1 LAGTRMVRE
10 RLPQTSA
17 SPIFGGHRLP
27 VIAVVL
33 TYRRRDG
40 ASRVVRDLLERED
53 LDPSQILLVVN
64 GDGGLVD
71 PAQESR
77 IGVLRLDENLGPAG
91 GFARG
96 LDHVRRNSDAAW
108 VYLCEDDQLRH
119 RLPSRRL
126 SDLIETVERFERT
139 HPGPPVG
146 AALASGRQVDM
157 RTGLTSRHGVR
168 HEVRFEEVDYGPFWG
183 ALLSR
188 RVVDVPIVPDEA
200 MFWWS
205 EDLDYWLRVRTA
217 GFRVVVDTDAHRA
230 AVNKGS
236 DDEPWCSYYMAR
248 NHFYLRRRHG
258 AGRWTLH
265 HVLKTARRYQLAPTR
280 AHRAALIRGFLDGAR
295 GRTGRNPQFSR

>member
-1 LAGTRMVRE
+1 MVRE
-10 RLPQTSA
+10 RLQQTSA
-17 SPIFGGHRLP
+17 SPVSGGHRIP
-27 VIAVVL
+27 VTAVVL

-40 ASRVVRDLLERED
+40 ASRVVRDLLEREG
-53 LDPSQILLVVN
+53 LDPGQILLVVN

-77 IGVLRLDENLGPAG
+77 IGVLRLTENLGPAG

-96 LDHVRRNSDAAW
+96 LDHVRRNSEAAW
-108 VYLCEDDQLRH
+108 VYLCEDDQSRH
-119 RLPSRRL
+119 GLPSRRL
-126 SDLIETVERFERT
+126 SELIEEVERFERT
-139 HPGPPVG
+139 CPGPPVG
-146 AALASGRQVDM
+146 AALASGRHVDM
-157 RTGLTSRHGVR
+157 RTGLTSRHDVR
-168 HEVRFEEVDYGPFWG
+168 SGSRFEEVDYGPFWG

-188 RVVDVPIVPDEA
+188 RVVDVPVAPDEA

-217 GFRVVVDTDAHRA
+217 GFRIVVDTKAHRA

-258 AGRWTLH
+258 GRRWTLH
-265 HVLKTARRYQLAPTR
+265 HVLKSARRFQLASTR
-280 AHRAALIRGFLDGAR
+280 AHRAAIVRGLFDGAR
-295 GRTGRNPQFSR
+295 GRTGRNREFSR

>member
-1 LAGTRMVRE
+1 MVGE
-10 RLPQTSA
+10 RLQQARA
-17 SPIFGGHRLP
+17 STVSGGHRLP

-40 ASRVVRDLLERED
+40 ASRVVRDLLEREG

-77 IGVLRLDENLGPAG
+77 IGVLRLAENLGPAG

-96 LDHVRRNSDAAW
+96 LDHVRRNSEAAW

-119 RLPSRRL
+119 GLPSRRL
-126 SDLIETVERFERT
+126 RELIEGVERFERT
-139 HPGPPVG
+139 CPGPPVG
-146 AALASGRQVDM
+146 AALASGRHVDM
-157 RTGLTSRHGVR
+157 RTGLTSRHEVR
-168 HEVRFEEVDYGPFWG
+168 PGGRFEEVDYGPFWG

-188 RVVDVPIVPDEA
+188 RVVDVPVAPDEA

-217 GFRVVVDTDAHRA
+217 GFRIVVDANAHRA

-258 AGRWTLH
+258 GRRWTLH
-265 HVLKTARRYQLAPTR
+265 HVLKSARRFQLAPTR
-280 AHRAALIRGFLDGAR
+280 AHRAAIVRGLFDGAR
-295 GRTGRNPQFSR
+295 GRTGRNREFSR